1 MKQLSLLKLLAE
13 RTQVSLLTV
22 SLAPFTDK
30 VIFMNQKKTTKTSP
44 TKKPTRSNRVSKA
57 IREYTAG
64 GLVYRTVGGK
74 KEFLLIKDLKER
86 WSIPKGHVESGE
98 TLEQTAIR
106 EIGEETGLKSLEII
120 DKLDKIH
127 FFYRMEGKLIF
138 MTTFVFL
145 IEATDISEVVIAEN
159 SEGIIDVKWFSDI
172 EAHDLIEYKDTKTLL
187 EMALRKIEKL
197 SE

>member
-1 MKQLSLLKLLAE
+1 
-13 RTQVSLLTV
+13 
-22 SLAPFTDK
+22 
-30 VIFMNQKKTTKTSP
+30 MNQKKITKTSP
-44 TKKPTRSNRVSKA
+44 KKRSTKPNKANKA

-64 GLVYRTVGGK
+64 GLVYRDLDGK

-106 EIGEETGLKSLEII
+106 EIGEETGLKSLKII

-145 IEATDISEVVIAEN
+145 IEATEADEEVVAEN
-159 SEGIIDVKWFSDI
+159 SEGIIDVKWFSDV

-187 EMALRKIEKL
+187 QMALRKIENM
-197 SE
+197 ST